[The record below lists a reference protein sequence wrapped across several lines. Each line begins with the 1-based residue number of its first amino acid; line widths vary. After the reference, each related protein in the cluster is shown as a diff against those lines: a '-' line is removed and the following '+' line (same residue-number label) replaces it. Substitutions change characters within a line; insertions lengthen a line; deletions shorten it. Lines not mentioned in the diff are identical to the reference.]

1 MESLSVHPCPSF
13 PPGRKTP
20 AVSSSHGTAPALR
33 LAAHTE
39 EATRPSASVHATSLQ
54 FCDPP
59 SRPPRT
65 SATTG
70 KPPACRSRLTRHP
83 RTADSGFTQLHLP
96 HTRVSPFAAT
106 RRALLSCPAFPTPP
120 LFSPAPRT
128 ARGVCSASSPSQIL
142 SLAGYGTT
150 VTYRECTPHIP
161 SDSLSVAFP
170 TSLLLTTRSLLARA
184 SSSLC
189 TRTSPQ
195 LSRAA
200 TYCHLSLAT
209 LTHFSVSQPFIQS
222 L

>member
-20 AVSSSHGTAPALR
+20 AVSPSHGTAPALR

-39 EATRPSASVHATSLQ
+39 GATRPSASVHATSLR

-83 RTADSGFTQLHLP
+83 RTADSPSCTSHARACHL
-96 HTRVSPFAAT
+96 SPLP

-142 SLAGYGTT
+142 PLPGYGDT

-195 LSRAA
+195 PSRAK

>member
-20 AVSSSHGTAPALR
+20 AVSPSHGTAPALR

-83 RTADSGFTQLHLP
+83 RTADSPSCTSHARACHL
-96 HTRVSPFAAT
+96 SPLP

-142 SLAGYGTT
+142 PLPGYGST
-150 VTYRECTPHIP
+150 VTYRERTPHIP
-161 SDSLSVAFP
+161 SDSLSVSHPRLVSNSRRAAF
-170 TSLLLTTRSLLARA
+170 SRARLLLCALARRLNRA
-184 SSSLC
+184 VRK
-189 TRTSPQ
+189 RT
-195 LSRAA
+195 A
-200 TYCHLSLAT
+200 T
-209 LTHFSVSQPFIQS
+209 
-222 L
+222 